1 MKQGVSCTGW
11 RGPSRAYAPK
21 VHARV
26 GVGVSAGVS
35 AKPLPTGAGAG
46 VDRKCV
52 CAVKGG
58 GAGGGG
64 GRPSD
69 MVKDVPNNGSLQAKA
84 PPHCDG
90 WARCHPQ
97 PAREH
102 GHGSQRRPRPL
113 SPHHRICPVD
123 VEEDIKMY
131 GSRDLGAGLLA
142 GTTNVVVDFCKERE
156 REVFRP
162 TRAAR
167 LFNAVL
173 PASEA
178 GRVPGPPHPCPP
190 AHSI

>member
-1 MKQGVSCTGW
+1 MSVSVCRPVLVQNRCQREQVRVW
-11 RGPSRAYAPK
+11 IVSVCAPGE
-21 VHARV
+21 VVARV
-26 GVGVSAGVS
+26 V
-35 AKPLPTGAGAG
+35 
-46 VDRKCV
+46 
-52 CAVKGG
+52 
-58 GAGGGG
+58 GG

-69 MVKDVPNNGSLQAKA
+69 MVKGVPNNGSLQAKA